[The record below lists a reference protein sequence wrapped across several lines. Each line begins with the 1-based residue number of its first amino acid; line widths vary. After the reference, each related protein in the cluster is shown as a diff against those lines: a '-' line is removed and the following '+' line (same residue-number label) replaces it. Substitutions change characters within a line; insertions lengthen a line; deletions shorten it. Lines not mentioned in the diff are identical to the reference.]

1 MVTTTHFISLSD
13 RINFSK
19 PSSRKTPLFRIIPH
33 DDKINLRVTVR
44 VCACVGGWRRQIAL
58 KLILLPIDS
67 SRAEN
72 EDSDNLSVSPIELV
86 FDAVAEHWNPSLL
99 LIDWNAE
106 CTLKSA
112 LMPRISSK
120 SDDCAEEEGLSG
132 LVLMRCRAD
141 NCCHRTSVE
150 TRILRREISM
160 KMSDVALKKFA
171 DVMKKKKKNKALG
184 GKSPTLIITLEYE
197 WYTSAK
203 YLEVADVF
211 FF

>member
-44 VCACVGGWRRQIAL
+44 VCVCICVCVRVWVGGWRRQIAL

-86 FDAVAEHWNPSLL
+86 FDAVAEH
-99 LIDWNAE
+99 
-106 CTLKSA
+106 
-112 LMPRISSK
+112 
-120 SDDCAEEEGLSG
+120 
-132 LVLMRCRAD
+132 
-141 NCCHRTSVE
+141 
-150 TRILRREISM
+150 
-160 KMSDVALKKFA
+160 
-171 DVMKKKKKNKALG
+171 
-184 GKSPTLIITLEYE
+184 
-197 WYTSAK
+197 
-203 YLEVADVF
+203 
-211 FF
+211 